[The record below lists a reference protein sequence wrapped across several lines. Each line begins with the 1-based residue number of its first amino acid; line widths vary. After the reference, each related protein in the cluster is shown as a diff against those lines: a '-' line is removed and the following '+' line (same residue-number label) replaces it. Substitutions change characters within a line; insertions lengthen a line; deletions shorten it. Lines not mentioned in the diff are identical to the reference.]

1 MKDQEPRLIKEYPRF
16 KRREIW
22 GDKNDSRMR
31 ISTGNRKLRWL
42 NKKETSMKTSIQEN
56 LEEYIPWLIHNR

>member
-22 GDKNDSRMR
+22 GDKNDSCMR

-42 NKKETSMKTSIQEN
+42 NKKETSMKTSI
-56 LEEYIPWLIHNR
+56 